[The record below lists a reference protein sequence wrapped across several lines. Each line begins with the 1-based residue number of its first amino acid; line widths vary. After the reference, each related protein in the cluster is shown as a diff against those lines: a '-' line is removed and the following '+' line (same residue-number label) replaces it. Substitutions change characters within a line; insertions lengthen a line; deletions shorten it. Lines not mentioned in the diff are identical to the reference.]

1 MWQERCAGAAQR
13 GGANAQHL
21 QDEVPVWGELQV
33 QVSVVQMFSEGQQE
47 LVLPAD
53 VCGED
58 EGTQLLFY
66 VLPAGQRGQQ

>member
-1 MWQERCAGAAQR
+1 MHR
-13 GGANAQHL
+13 NL
-21 QDEVPVWGELQV
+21 QDEVPVGRQLQV
-33 QVSVVQMFSEGQQE
+33 QVLVVQMLSEGQQE

-58 EGTQLLFY
+58 EGTQLLFD

>member
-1 MWQERCAGAAQR
+1 MRRQ
-13 GGANAQHL
+13 
-21 QDEVPVWGELQV
+21 LQV
-33 QVSVVQMFSEGQQE
+33 QVPVVQMFSEAQQE

-66 VLPAGQRGQQ
+66 VLPAGERGAALSKPDTPTELVCFD